1 MKIVVNIYGLH
12 DRLRSGSWQVTLLI
26 SGTKLEL
33 GNTVHPRL
41 SEPHLSEPTN
51 MVVNIISAKILKP
64 RPFPVKLYVFRVC
77 TRALHDQS

>member
-41 SEPHLSEPTN
+41 SEPHLSEPRNNYGCEYHIRENFKATP
-51 MVVNIISAKILKP
+51 ISGQNL
-64 RPFPVKLYVFRVC
+64 RLSR
-77 TRALHDQS
+77 LHDQS